1 MSTIRTLHKKT
12 LATHSATKSLLVRI
26 YYRRGNVVN
35 TVVRRHRTWS
45 IIMTAYTIL
54 WLSTLVFLGIG
65 MLISIVFFRNT
76 DRRNKKRRTL
86 DSVLFR

>member
-1 MSTIRTLHKKT
+1 
-12 LATHSATKSLLVRI
+12 
-26 YYRRGNVVN
+26 
-35 TVVRRHRTWS
+35 
-45 IIMTAYTIL
+45 MTAYTIL

-76 DRRNKKRRTL
+76 NRRNKKRRTL